1 MRESRDECAAF
12 ISMEELVL
20 FLPADK
26 AKKGVIHMSKKEK
39 GTFTINECYLMMFSE
54 YEDIVTANEV
64 AQMMRLP
71 VKRVYRMFRSGEL
84 KSFKGEREVRTCK
97 LWVIEYIQ
105 QYGFIRQESFRKQ
118 RKAAVTVF
126 CQEPK
131 SRKQIQEFLDLADRK
146 FFLDSVLLPLVE
158 SGVLKMTIPDDPSSV
173 KQRYVATKVLSP
185 AECDLVELE

>member
-131 SRKQIQEFLDLADRK
+131 SRKQIQEFLDLADKR
-146 FFLDSVLLPLVE
+146 FFMESVLQPLVE
-158 SGVLKMTIPDDPSSV
+158 EGTLVMTKPDQPAYV
-173 KQRYVATKVLSP
+173 YQKYVASQRLSND
-185 AECDLVELE
+185 EIKSQLEE